1 MRSTSLLR
9 QATAPAASDAYA
21 KSLAYATDLV
31 RRTDHEAI
39 YASHFY
45 PANVRPAYLALRAL
59 NVELAG
65 LPDQVSNQLVGRMR
79 FQWWK
84 DAIKG
89 LYNGTPPPHPLMT
102 LLASLPQRPYLSA
115 YHFNRLIT
123 TRENNFLNPT
133 FHSLQDLADY
143 SAGTQ
148 ASLLYL
154 LLQATAAQP
163 STTGNPSIAIGRG
176 ALGDDGL
183 RHSTPFQHQGDE
195 HDVAAGAES
204 GVKKEADDLTLDHAA
219 SHLAVAVT
227 IATLLR
233 SIPHHAGRR
242 TNVIPLDVASKH
254 QLREEALFRNGPDAE
269 GLQDAVAQLAGIA
282 QAELRTARECFD
294 GTTGVPKRA
303 VPVFLAAT
311 PARSY
316 LDRLASPK
324 VDYNP
329 FDVSLA
335 KRYWKLPFQVWGDAR
350 NSRF

>member
-1 MRSTSLLR
+1 MRSTRLLR
-9 QATAPAASDAYA
+9 QAASRTVQASPDAYA

-39 YASHFY
+39 YALHFY
-45 PANVRPAYLALRAL
+45 PADVRPAYLALRAL
-59 NVELAG
+59 NAELAG

-84 DAIKG
+84 DAVKG
-89 LYNGTPPPHPLMT
+89 LYDGKPPPHPLMT
-102 LLASLPQRPYLSA
+102 LLSSLPQKPFLSA
-115 YHFNRLIT
+115 YHFNRLIS
-123 TRENNFLNPT
+123 TREANFLNPT
-133 FHSLQDLADY
+133 FHTLQDLADY

-154 LLQATAAQP
+154 LLQATAAQGGAASP
-163 STTGNPSIAIGRG
+163 ASIGG
-176 ALGDDGL
+176 ASL
-183 RHSTPFQHQGDE
+183 RHSTPFRHQGGE
-195 HDVAAGAES
+195 HEGAVD
-204 GVKKEADDLTLDHAA
+204 GVTNGGPALKEADDLTLDHAA

-242 TNVIPLDVASKH
+242 TSVIPLDVASKH
-254 QLREEALFRNGPDAE
+254 QLQEEALFRNGPDAE

-282 QAELRTARECFD
+282 QAELWTARECFD

-329 FDVSLA
+329 FDVTLA

-350 NSRF
+350 KSRF